1 MVQFGMWLLRPRVVR
16 EFRGYLETVAA
27 KGPYFLA
34 LVEAVDRVYDAP
46 VLREFWQTGTLVPN
60 RAHQH
65 PYQADIPEEFRARDR
80 WFLLD
85 TNLDAPRPWTFVPPK
100 LGKLTPGG
108 FVEPQ
113 HPWEQTT
120 KIPVYSLAL
129 VNGQSPQRRW
139 LLYGHSPWGPRKSV
153 EVTIPAYRQIT
164 VDVAQG
170 GSFYLV
176 EEETGKATAVQT
188 R

>member
-1 MVQFGMWLLRPRVVR
+1 
-16 EFRGYLETVAA
+16 VAA

-34 LVEAVDRVYDAP
+34 LVEAVDRVYEAP

-108 FVEPQ
+108 FVEPP

-120 KIPVYSLAL
+120 KIPVFSLAL
-129 VNGQSPQRRW
+129 VKGQSPQRRW

-153 EVTIPAYRQIT
+153 EVTIPEYRQIT
-164 VDVAQG
+164 VDIAQS

-176 EEETGKATAVQT
+176 EEKTGKATSVPT

>member
-1 MVQFGMWLLRPRVVR
+1 MTKALNPIPGSNPSVYSPARYAGMVQSGMWLLRPRVVR
-16 EFRGYLETVAA
+16 EF
-27 KGPYFLA
+27 
-34 LVEAVDRVYDAP
+34 
-46 VLREFWQTGTLVPN
+46 
-60 RAHQH
+60 H
-65 PYQADIPEEFRARDR
+65 IPEEFRARDR

-129 VNGQSPQRRW
+129 VKGQSPQRRW

-153 EVTIPAYRQIT
+153 EVT
-164 VDVAQG
+164 
-170 GSFYLV
+170 
-176 EEETGKATAVQT
+176 
-188 R
+188 